1 MRRGRVSSAVLGMVL
16 LGVAALAGC
25 EPAAPDPPPPAPPAP
40 PAATTAPA
48 APLATSVARGR
59 DERAVWSYVARPN
72 ADPAVIALL
81 RRRLSQGDSAG
92 VREAP
97 RQTD

>member
-1 MRRGRVSSAVLGMVL
+1 MRRGRVSGGVLGVVL

-25 EPAAPDPPPPAPPAP
+25 EPAAPDPAPPAP
-40 PAATTAPA
+40 PASSVAATVPAAPPAAPA
-48 APLATSVARGR
+48 AGGR

-81 RRRLSQGDSAG
+81 RRRLSQGDAAG
-92 VREAP
+92 VRETL